1 MTYKQSP
8 KCELVNEMIMN
19 WYDNLTYSEQQD
31 ILRMTNPIM
40 NACDHMT
47 REGAIEVLVKTA
59 LTQMDK

>member
-8 KCELVNEMIMN
+8 NCDLVNEMIMD

-40 NACDHMT
+40 NACDRMT

-59 LTQMDK
+59 LAQMDK

>member
-8 KCELVNEMIMN
+8 NCDLVNEMIMD

-31 ILRMTNPIM
+31 ILRMTNPLM
-40 NACDHMT
+40 SKCDRMT

-59 LTQMDK
+59 LVMK